1 MIFNLGAMLFASQG
15 LITVSSRLLLRCARD
30 RGLGALS
37 PPLATTHPTL
47 KVPVYAILA
56 ATGAVLAIAAINL
69 GSSIALNAVLSATVV
84 LLQVSYTVPI
94 ALLFLRGGAAL
105 GEGDERRW
113 SMGRWRRAVNG
124 VALVFLI
131 VTTVT
136 FMFPPRV
143 PVRGGDS
150 MNWVVVVAGVV
161 WLACGITWALDGRRR
176 FEGPSE
182 LTARLAAAKAA

>member
-15 LITVSSRLLLRCARD
+15 LITVSSRLLLRFARD

-37 PPLATTHPTL
+37 PLLSATHPTL
-47 KVPVYAILA
+47 KVPVFAILA

-94 ALLFLRGGAAL
+94 ALLFVRGGTAL
-105 GEGDERRW
+105 GETRW
-113 SMGRWRRAVNG
+113 SLGRWRHLVNG
-124 VALVFLI
+124 AALVFLL
-131 VTTVT
+131 VTTIT
-136 FMFPPRV
+136 FLFPPKV

-161 WLACGITWALDGRRR
+161 WIACGITWVLDGRRR

-182 LTARLAAAKAA
+182 LAARLAAARAA